1 MESLTAACVIVLVL
15 VFMVFARIFV
25 FPRNHPK
32 TELIIKL
39 LNSLPAGRVS
49 PVEYR
54 RGHKVLGG
62 ANNG

>member
-1 MESLTAACVIVLVL
+1 MGSWMAACVIVLVL
-15 VFMVFARIFV
+15 LFMVYARIFV

-39 LNSLPAGRVS
+39 LNSLSVGSVS
-49 PVEYR
+49 PMEFP
-54 RGHKVLGG
+54 RGYKVLGG